1 MSPLKASSPDGMPP
15 IFYWNYWDKIVVDVA
30 QAVLTWLNLGTIFPS
45 LNHTYITLI
54 PKVKCLQQV
63 MEFRPIALCN
73 ILYKLVLKVLAN
85 KLKKFLPN
93 IISDSQSAFQS
104 DKATSDYILM
114 AFESLHHMK
123 HTKVGK
129 SGFMAM
135 KLDMSKAHDHV
146 EWIFLC

>member
-1 MSPLKASSPDGMPP
+1 M
-15 IFYWNYWDKIVVDVA
+15 DVA
-30 QAVLTWLNLGTIFPS
+30 QAVLTWLNSGIIYPS

-54 PKVKCLQQV
+54 PKVKCPQQV
-63 MEFRPIALCN
+63 MEFCPFVLCN

-85 KLKKFLPN
+85 KLNKFLPN
-93 IISDSQSAFQS
+93 IISNSQSAFQS